1 MEKTTANVLVLE
13 YILLFSLVG
22 TLFYMEPCT
31 ASPTTLY
38 VDESNVSGPWNGTQ
52 EFPYRTIQ
60 SGIENASSGDTVYVY
75 SGKYYENIEIN
86 KDISI
91 VGESRD
97 DTIIDGLHQGPV
109 ISANGPN
116 PNTITVN
123 INSFTIKNAGNT
135 GNDCVA
141 FSYVEFGTI
150 DDNIIQ
156 YSEQSSGI
164 QLSHCNEI
172 TISNNHI
179 SYNQE
184 QAGLFIIHSDNCIIN
199 GNTIQYNQEG
209 ISFSTSSDNNKIY
222 DNSITKNF
230 HYGVYFD
237 IGFSE
242 NNLFYENYFIDNN
255 KGANARDPH
264 TNIWNNNGRGN
275 YWDNYGGVDENPK
288 DGIGD
293 TPYSIPGGGGNTDEY
308 PLGYFQESDPP
319 VGENQKPI
327 ALINS
332 ISPNPAS
339 YGQRVTFLGSGLDN
353 DGFIA
358 GYNWRSNIDGTL
370 SDLEE
375 FSTSTLSSGT
385 HTIYFAVKD
394 EDGMWSTEQTASL
407 IITSDSNV
415 NQEPSA
421 IIDSI
426 TPNPAEE
433 GEIVEFIGHGT
444 DSDGSVSQVRWIS
457 SKDGIIS
464 SEASFNSSQ
473 LRVGTHT
480 IYFQVA
486 DDDSKWSKQ
495 VTTTLIINE
504 KQCSTNQ
511 KPISNASGPYTA
523 IVHETILFDGT
534 QSYDLDGEITAYLWD
549 FNDGATST
557 EESPSHSYSSPG
569 NYTITLM
576 VTDDKG
582 ETAMNSANVA
592 IYASSDQTENV
603 GESSGFQIELPFPL
617 VIAVEVLAIVSVIIL
632 FLWRFSRG

>member
-1 MEKTTANVLVLE
+1 
-13 YILLFSLVG
+13 
-22 TLFYMEPCT
+22 
-31 ASPTTLY
+31 
-38 VDESNVSGPWNGTQ
+38 
-52 EFPYRTIQ
+52 
-60 SGIENASSGDTVYVY
+60 
-75 SGKYYENIEIN
+75 
-86 KDISI
+86 
-91 VGESRD
+91 
-97 DTIIDGLHQGPV
+97 
-109 ISANGPN
+109 
-116 PNTITVN
+116 
-123 INSFTIKNAGNT
+123 
-135 GNDCVA
+135 
-141 FSYVEFGTI
+141 
-150 DDNIIQ
+150 
-156 YSEQSSGI
+156 
-164 QLSHCNEI
+164 
-172 TISNNHI
+172 
-179 SYNQE
+179 
-184 QAGLFIIHSDNCIIN
+184 
-199 GNTIQYNQEG
+199 
-209 ISFSTSSDNNKIY
+209 
-222 DNSITKNF
+222 
-230 HYGVYFD
+230 
-237 IGFSE
+237 
-242 NNLFYENYFIDNN
+242 
-255 KGANARDPH
+255 
-264 TNIWNNNGRGN
+264 
-275 YWDNYGGVDENPK
+275 
-288 DGIGD
+288 
-293 TPYSIPGGGGNTDEY
+293 
-308 PLGYFQESDPP
+308 

-511 KPISNASGPYTA
+511 KPISNA
-523 IVHETILFDGT
+523 
-534 QSYDLDGEITAYLWD
+534 
-549 FNDGATST
+549 
-557 EESPSHSYSSPG
+557 
-569 NYTITLM
+569 
-576 VTDDKG
+576 
-582 ETAMNSANVA
+582 
-592 IYASSDQTENV
+592 
-603 GESSGFQIELPFPL
+603 
-617 VIAVEVLAIVSVIIL
+617 
-632 FLWRFSRG
+632 R